1 MGRDLKTG
9 TGNSKWNFFFKLLP
23 KTYALYLFSDSAI
36 HKPYFIFE
44 SLIICKIS
52 HSRKSQPCENLKDF
66 FKKYS
71 MAFNSTLNLYAKG
84 KLVNHICNRA
94 ID

>member
-9 TGNSKWNFFFKLLP
+9 TGNSKWNFFLKLLP

-36 HKPYFIFE
+36 HKLYFIFE

-66 FKKYS
+66 FLIVFQKI
-71 MAFNSTLNLYAKG
+71 FNG
-84 KLVNHICNRA
+84 I
-94 ID
+94 